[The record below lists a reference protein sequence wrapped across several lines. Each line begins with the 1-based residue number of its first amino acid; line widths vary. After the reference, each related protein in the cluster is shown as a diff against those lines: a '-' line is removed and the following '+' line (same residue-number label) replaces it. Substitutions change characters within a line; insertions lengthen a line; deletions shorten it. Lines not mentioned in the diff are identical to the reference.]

1 MMAGFRE
8 PDGNGDMLLARLLN
22 HLIAVGSLTVIDAN
36 GEAHIFQ
43 GTARRDRHGV
53 APPPL
58 TVRLHDP
65 SLHSRLYLNPQLAAG
80 EAYTDGTMT
89 IENGD
94 IYDLLDLVGRNLEI
108 VDWPAFTLLAGWV
121 GRLFRRIHQFNPL
134 GLSKAHVAHHY
145 DLSGEMYDMFLD
157 SDRQYSCAIFE
168 NPEDDLETAQRNK
181 KLLISRKLL
190 LRPGHKVLDIGSG
203 WGGLALYLAKT
214 FGVEVDGLTL
224 SEEQVKFSRTQAEKA
239 GLGGRAH
246 FYLRDY
252 REHRGRYDRI
262 VSVGMF
268 EHVGIGY
275 YRKFFA
281 AINDLLADDGIAL
294 LHTIGRSA
302 GPGVTDPWIRK
313 YIFPGGYSPALS
325 EISQAIEQSGL
336 IGTDIEVLRLH
347 YAKTLHRWRQRF
359 GTNRDKAAALYDE
372 RFCRMWEYYLAAS
385 EMSFRHMDSVVFH
398 IQMTRRAD
406 AAPITRAYLLGD
418 GIDMQ
423 DNIKTNRVA

>member
-1 MMAGFRE
+1 MTETA
-8 PDGNGDMLLARLLN
+8 NMLLARLLN
-22 HLIAVGSLTVIDAN
+22 HLIAVGSLIVIDAN
-36 GEAHIFQ
+36 GATHTFQ
-43 GTARRDRHGV
+43 GTARRDRYGV

-65 SLHSRLYLNPQLAAG
+65 VLHSRLYLNPQLTAG
-80 EAYTDGTMT
+80 EAYTNGTMT
-89 IENGD
+89 IEDGD

-108 VDWPAFTLLAGWV
+108 VDWPAFTRLAGWA
-121 GRLFRRIHQFNPL
+121 GLLFRRLHQFNPL
-134 GLSKAHVAHHY
+134 GLSKAHVARHY
-145 DLSGEMYDMFLD
+145 DLSGEMYDLFLD
-157 SDRQYSCAIFE
+157 SDRQYSCAFFE
-168 NPEDDLETAQRNK
+168 SPNDDLETAQDNK
-181 KLLISRKLL
+181 KRLIARKLL
-190 LRPGHKVLDIGSG
+190 LRPGYKVLDIGSG
-203 WGGLALYLAKT
+203 WGGLALYLART
-214 FGVEVDGLTL
+214 AGVEVDGLTL
-224 SEEQVKFSRTQAEKA
+224 SEEQVKVSRAHADEA
-239 GLGGRAH
+239 GLGERVR

-275 YRKFFA
+275 YPKFFA
-281 AINDLLADDGIAL
+281 AIHDLLTDDGIAL

-325 EISQAIEQSGL
+325 EISQAIEQRGL

-347 YAKTLHRWRQRF
+347 YAETLRHWRQRF
-359 GTNRDKAAALYDE
+359 QKNRGKAAALYDE

-398 IQMTRRAD
+398 IQMARRAD
-406 AAPITRAYLLGD
+406 AVPMTRGYLLGD
-418 GIDMQ
+418 GIAVQ
-423 DNIKTNRVA
+423 DNIKADRVA